1 MNKLILRSCDVGLK
15 NYDVL
20 FSLQFDILFL
30 QQQEQQDEQ
39 QQNHLSQLQFLW
51 MVNIGYPKLFRFT
64 AQHLVTWIMSPLWKE
79 KLAAVEEVLRAALTS
94 EQEMQNAGNDSLF

>member
-1 MNKLILRSCDVGLK
+1 MDRWWVFACLWRGGKGVDINMNKLILRSCDVGLK

-64 AQHLVTWIMSPLWKE
+64 AQHLVT
-79 KLAAVEEVLRAALTS
+79 
-94 EQEMQNAGNDSLF
+94 